1 MQSTFSSELI
11 KVHLRFTG
19 RSSLNPARDH
29 GTIAATAVAMS
40 HEAAPRR
47 ASMTS
52 TAKRAICPAAAG
64 GLAERVGDTLTTGGS
79 RVAKECSKSS
89 TVPQLARRSRSEGV

>member
-1 MQSTFSSELI
+1 MHSTFASELV

-52 TAKRAICPAAAG
+52 TVKRAICPAARADWP
-64 GLAERVGDTLTTGGS
+64 ERVGDTHHYRRFSSGNGMFEIICGAATG
-79 RVAKECSKSS
+79 A
-89 TVPQLARRSRSEGV
+89 T